1 MTLHMDVRVK
11 QNLKAHR
18 RLLRFCAHPSA
29 TRINKSLLLCRSH
42 WKLCTCSMTSWGRAH
57 VKSMCC
63 VLLRTPL
70 VWPVDTLVAVWQ
82 SHIVKELHLKRIES
96 LYPPCWE
103 TLLTIDDAFNIT
115 TASNSSSDQRRHG
128 LQLNLQAKGNICCT
142 WHISKTSNAVAWTLR
157 RWKSIMLKAPSAMLE
172 MCVEKKTWADRWGV
186 MSLNCPRL
194 PINFGSMR
202 LLAAGTILIPN
213 WALIDSTSS
222 KWTKQRGVER
232 GKWPP
237 HWPLF
242 DVQPTSW
249 HDDWID
255 PCTLD
260 PTTSSWTLNC

>member
-1 MTLHMDVRVK
+1 
-11 QNLKAHR
+11 
-18 RLLRFCAHPSA
+18 
-29 TRINKSLLLCRSH
+29 
-42 WKLCTCSMTSWGRAH
+42 MTSWGRAH